1 MYICYMYMYTYE
13 YVGRLVYM
21 VCDAVL
27 TVGLTLVCDIMCIRY
42 TYIYGAAD
50 DLFWP
55 LLLLNHPILGYS
67 QFLSSLNNV
76 EILLVASLI
85 INQSI
90 YLSIYLYLYIYHSI
104 SPFRLVSWLM
114 LIHTRL
120 CWCLGSRY
128 PPYR

>member
-1 MYICYMYMYTYE
+1 MYTYE

-90 YLSIYLYLYIYHSI
+90 YLSIYLYLYIYIILSHHFGLS
-104 SPFRLVSWLM
+104 
-114 LIHTRL
+114 
-120 CWCLGSRY
+120 LG
-128 PPYR
+128 